1 MTKGL
6 HRFNPAQKDQKSQTE
21 EVMGITSCHFP
32 WLEEAAQLWPFAL
45 LTNFVDDVKKLKR
58 AKESKDRKE
67 YVFDI
72 KKEWTGVTA

>member
-1 MTKGL
+1 
-6 HRFNPAQKDQKSQTE
+6 
-21 EVMGITSCHFP
+21 MGITSCHFP

-45 LTNFVDDVKKLKR
+45 LTNSVDDVKKSFDLKG
-58 AKESKDRKE
+58 AKESKDRRE